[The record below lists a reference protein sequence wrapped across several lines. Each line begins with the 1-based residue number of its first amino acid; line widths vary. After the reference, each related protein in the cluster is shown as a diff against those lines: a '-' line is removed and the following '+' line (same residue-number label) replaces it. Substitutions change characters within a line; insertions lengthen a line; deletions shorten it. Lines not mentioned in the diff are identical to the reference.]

1 MISWVQEKVVAILR
15 WSEKY
20 TKTDMVY
27 LASGG
32 FWLVLEQISG
42 IALSLL
48 VAIAFGHFAG
58 KDTYGNYKYVL
69 SLAAMLGALSLSGLS
84 DAVGQAAAKG
94 KDGVLKQAFWMNLR
108 WSWPFSIAALC
119 LSAYYCAQ
127 GNPFVSGSLV
137 IIATLQPLV
146 ASSSLFASFLFG
158 QKDFARGALYVMT
171 KNLFT
176 YGSVL
181 AALFFG
187 ERAIMLVATYF
198 VATSLVSLFFAW
210 KAQRR
215 ARNGDKDEQLFSFG
229 AHLSAMNIF
238 GAIADKFDSVIIFSL
253 LGPAELATYA
263 FALAAPEQIKGVV
276 KNMYGLALPRFA
288 ERPFEE
294 VKVTVWRKIALLTL
308 GIAALIGT
316 YIVFA
321 PLLFKLFFPIYMDAI
336 PYTRWY
342 ALSILFAGIPPVL
355 VSALTAHKKTKALY
369 VSTNAPSIVLIV
381 ALLVLVPQ
389 FGLGGAIAAQIV
401 FRLSNALITGWQFLK
416 A

>member
-1 MISWVQEKVVAILR
+1 
-15 WSEKY
+15 
-20 TKTDMVY
+20 
-27 LASGG
+27 
-32 FWLVLEQISG
+32 
-42 IALSLL
+42 
-48 VAIAFGHFAG
+48 
-58 KDTYGNYKYVL
+58 
-69 SLAAMLGALSLSGLS
+69 
-84 DAVGQAAAKG
+84 
-94 KDGVLKQAFWMNLR
+94 
-108 WSWPFSIAALC
+108 
-119 LSAYYCAQ
+119 
-127 GNPFVSGSLV
+127 
-137 IIATLQPLV
+137 
-146 ASSSLFASFLFG
+146 
-158 QKDFARGALYVMT
+158 
-171 KNLFT
+171 
-176 YGSVL
+176 
-181 AALFFG
+181 
-187 ERAIMLVATYF
+187 
-198 VATSLVSLFFAW
+198 
-210 KAQRR
+210 
-215 ARNGDKDEQLFSFG
+215 
-229 AHLSAMNIF
+229 
-238 GAIADKFDSVIIFSL
+238 
-253 LGPAELATYA
+253 
-263 FALAAPEQIKGVV
+263 
-276 KNMYGLALPRFA
+276 MYGLALPRFA